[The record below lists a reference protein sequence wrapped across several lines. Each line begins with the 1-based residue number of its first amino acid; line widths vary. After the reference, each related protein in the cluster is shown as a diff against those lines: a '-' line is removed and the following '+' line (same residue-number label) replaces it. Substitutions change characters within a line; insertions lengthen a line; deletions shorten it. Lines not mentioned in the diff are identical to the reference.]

1 MNKRHPPYGMN
12 FAAALLMIT
21 GWGGLYYVINDIKPT
36 AGPRWYFFILLYLA
50 VIGTTLPLI
59 RFINMQVASN
69 PLQVTDTVIL
79 RQSLWVALYVTIAAW
94 LQILRVLGIVIAV
107 LLAFAFIAIET
118 FLRIRETIY
127 EEE

>member
-12 FAAALLMIT
+12 FAAALLMIA
-21 GWGGLYYVINDIKPT
+21 GWGGLYYVVDNIRPT

-50 VIGTTLPLI
+50 IIGTTLPII
-59 RFINMQVASN
+59 RLINMQLASDSS
-69 PLQVTDTVIL
+69 QVTDTVIL
-79 RQSLWVALYVTIAAW
+79 RQSLWIGLYVTIAAW

-107 LLAFAFIAIET
+107 LLALAFVAIET
-118 FLRIRETIY
+118 FLRIRESVY